1 MRIAYLPLI
10 APLVAIALAA
20 SIAEAQPNLTDGA
33 APPQSSEASADPA
46 LLPADIDAEI
56 VRLRGALAREVP
68 NLVARTPERDREW
81 VQLAQAALAAAGHEL
96 DRPQLLVVVDRSP
109 GVQQLSLL
117 VARPGA
123 SWSVLGGTKVS
134 TGQPGRRDYY
144 ITPTGVFLHTDAIL
158 GFRAQGTPNENG
170 IRGFGAKGMRIWDFG
185 WQPATKGWRADRE
198 QGDIRF
204 LMHATDPDRLEQRL
218 GRPASQGCVRV
229 SAAMNR
235 FLDRHGILDSEY
247 ERTAKEDRRFRAL
260 LPADRTPGPLGGH
273 ALVVVDS
280 SEVS

>member
-1 MRIAYLPLI
+1 MRTALI
-10 APLVAIALAA
+10 VIALAA
-20 SIAEAQPNLTDGA
+20 TSVAQAQPAIQDA
-33 APPQSSEASADPA
+33 APLVSEIPAGPALPSSEV
-46 LLPADIDAEI
+46 DAE
-56 VRLRGALAREVP
+56 VLRLRDALTREVP

-81 VQLAQAALAAAGHEL
+81 VRLAHDALAASGHEL

-109 GVQQLSLL
+109 RVQQLSLL
-117 VARPGA
+117 VARPDA
-123 SWSVLGGTKVS
+123 PWEVLGAAKVS

-144 ITPTGVFLHTDAIL
+144 ITPTGVFLNTDAIL

-170 IRGFGAKGMRIWDFG
+170 IRGFGLKGMRVWDFG

-204 LMHATDPDRLEQRL
+204 LLHATDPDRLEQRL

-229 SAAMNR
+229 SAALNR
-235 FLDRHGILDSEY
+235 FLDRHGVLDADY
-247 ERTAKEDRRFRAL
+247 ERAAREDRRFRAL
-260 LPADRTPGPLGGH
+260 LPPDRTPGPLGGH

-280 SEVS
+280 SETF

>member
-1 MRIAYLPLI
+1 MRIVSS
-10 APLVAIALAA
+10 LVALVLAA
-20 SIAEAQPNLTDGA
+20 SIAHAQPNPADGA
-33 APPQSSEASADPA
+33 PPPFVPAPADPA
-46 LLPADIDAEI
+46 PSPAEIDTEI
-56 VRLRGALAREVP
+56 VRLRDALVREVP
-68 NLVARTPERDREW
+68 NLVARTPGRDREW
-81 VQLAQAALAAAGHEL
+81 VQLAQSALADAGHQL

-109 GVQQLSLL
+109 RVQQLSIL
-117 VARPGA
+117 VARPDA
-123 SWSVLGGTKVS
+123 PWEVLGGTLVS
-134 TGQPGRRDYY
+134 TGQQGRRDYY

-158 GFRAQGTPNENG
+158 GFRAQGTLNENG
-170 IRGFGAKGMRIWDFG
+170 IRGFGAKGMRVWDFG

-198 QGDIRF
+198 GGDIRF

-235 FLDRHGILDSEY
+235 FLDRHGVLDADY
-247 ERTAKEDRRFRAL
+247 ERAARDDRRFRAL

-280 SEVS
+280 SEGL

>member
-1 MRIAYLPLI
+1 MRIAYLPL
-10 APLVAIALAA
+10 VAFALAA
-20 SIAEAQPNLTDGA
+20 SIAHAQP
-33 APPQSSEASADPA
+33 APVVDALAPYAEVPADPTPH
-46 LLPADIDAEI
+46 PADVDAEV
-56 VRLRGALAREVP
+56 VRLRAALVREVP

-81 VQLAQAALAAAGHEL
+81 IGLAQAALVAAGHAL

-109 GVQQLSLL
+109 QVQQLILV
-117 VARPGA
+117 VARPDA
-123 SWSVLGGTKVS
+123 PWTVLGGTKIS

-170 IRGFGAKGMRIWDFG
+170 IRGFGSKGMRVWDFG

-235 FLDRHGILDSEY
+235 FLDRHGVLDADY
-247 ERTAKEDRRFRAL
+247 ERAARDDRRFRAL
-260 LPADRTPGPLGGH
+260 LPADRTPGPLGGQ